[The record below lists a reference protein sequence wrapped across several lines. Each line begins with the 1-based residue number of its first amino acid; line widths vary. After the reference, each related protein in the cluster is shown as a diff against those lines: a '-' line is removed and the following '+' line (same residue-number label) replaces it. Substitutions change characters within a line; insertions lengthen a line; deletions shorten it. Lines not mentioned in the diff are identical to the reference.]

1 MDNSLEAL
9 MCPKSVAVVGA
20 SRSRESIGGEIFANL
35 VRRPFA
41 GPAYPINP
49 NATDVQGV
57 RAYPNVAALP
67 ARVDL
72 AIVAVPATAAV
83 SVVEQC
89 ADAGVQAVV
98 MITAGFR
105 EAGGPGALAEQRML
119 TIARERSMRI
129 VGPNCLGVLNTDPA
143 VALHGTF
150 ATDWPPGGKVSVASQ
165 SGAIGIALLDEAR
178 DHGIGIRQFVSLGN
192 EMDVSAEDLLEY
204 WEYDNGTQV
213 ILLYLESFPTP
224 RRFLE
229 VARRVTRNKPVIV
242 VKSGRTPA
250 GARAAGSHT
259 GSLTTKDVLVD
270 ALLTQA
276 GVVRVSTLE
285 ELFDAAAFLSSD
297 HGGVPGRR
305 VAVVTNAGG
314 PGILTADA
322 CEARGLAIPVL
333 NKRTVDA
340 LECVAPGGAAHNPL
354 DLLAGASAAVFD
366 VAIPIVLADRG
377 IDALIVECVPTTST
391 DVRDFARVVV
401 RAREH
406 AQKPIVTC
414 IMGKHGVSEAQQILR
429 AAHVPTYSLP
439 EAAASALRAGVSHAE
454 RCRTERDTSP
464 TAAYSAPLRTF
475 EKVGTSADRWL
486 KPEEVANLFDAFGL
500 QVVPSL
506 QVEDAAE
513 AVRAADSLG
522 WPVALKVVS
531 KSVLH
536 KSDVGGVIL
545 GLSTAASVRDAVATL
560 HRRMEAAGHAQDI
573 DGFLVQPMA
582 PSGIEMFIGATRDP
596 GFGPAIAFGTGGVE
610 LELWND
616 VIVRLA
622 PLSHSDAVSMVNA
635 VRGHKLLDGFRG
647 RPRGDR
653 QAVANA
659 IVRASHLMEVVPDV
673 LDLDINPL
681 LVLEPGRGAA
691 AVDARVR
698 VRCPV
703 AGA

>member
-1 MDNSLEAL
+1 
-9 MCPKSVAVVGA
+9 
-20 SRSRESIGGEIFANL
+20 
-35 VRRPFA
+35 
-41 GPAYPINP
+41 
-49 NATDVQGV
+49 
-57 RAYPNVAALP
+57 
-67 ARVDL
+67 
-72 AIVAVPATAAV
+72 
-83 SVVEQC
+83 
-89 ADAGVQAVV
+89 
-98 MITAGFR
+98 
-105 EAGGPGALAEQRML
+105 
-119 TIARERSMRI
+119 
-129 VGPNCLGVLNTDPA
+129 
-143 VALHGTF
+143 
-150 ATDWPPGGKVSVASQ
+150 
-165 SGAIGIALLDEAR
+165 
-178 DHGIGIRQFVSLGN
+178 
-192 EMDVSAEDLLEY
+192 
-204 WEYDNGTQV
+204 
-213 ILLYLESFPTP
+213 
-224 RRFLE
+224 
-229 VARRVTRNKPVIV
+229 VTRTKPVIV
-242 VKSGRTPA
+242 VKSGRTAA

-259 GSLTTKDVLVD
+259 GALATKDVLVD

-285 ELFDAAAFLSSD
+285 ELFDAAAVLSSD
-297 HGGVPGRR
+297 HGGVAGRR
-305 VAVVTNAGG
+305 VAIITNAGG

-322 CEARGLAIPVL
+322 CEARGLTVPVL
-333 NKRTVDA
+333 DKRTLDA

-354 DLLAGASAAVFD
+354 DLLAGASAGAFD
-366 VAIPIVLADRG
+366 VAIPIALGDPGV
-377 IDALIVECVPTTST
+377 DALIVECVPTTST
-391 DVRDFARVVV
+391 DVRDVARVVA
-401 RAREH
+401 RAREY
-406 AQKPIVTC
+406 AQKPIVAC

-439 EAAASALRAGVSHAE
+439 ESAASALRAGVSHAE
-454 RCRTERDTSP
+454 RCRTETAITTARP
-464 TAAYSAPLRTF
+464 TPVRTF
-475 EKVGTSADRWL
+475 EKLGTATDRWL

-596 GFGPAIAFGTGGVE
+596 AFGAAIAFGTGGVE

-622 PLSHSDAVSMVNA
+622 PLSHPDAISMVNA
-635 VRGHKLLDGFRG
+635 VRGRKLLDGFRG

-659 IVRASHLMEVVPDV
+659 IVRASHLMEMVPDV
-673 LDLDINPL
+673 LELDINPL

-698 VRCPV
+698 VRV
-703 AGA
+703 